1 MPDGLTLAA
10 AVLVLGPFLGAIPVA
25 YPPFWPIWSAT
36 RDVHLATVGAHRRAW
51 SALNAGFAVAT
62 ISTAAAT
69 LALATLTGAGA
80 ATAGPTL
87 TAAAVVY
94 AIGGALWC
102 AVLAIRMRTTPALAS
117 LVAAGA
123 PTEPAE
129 TLLAAATGGLYAAF
143 VLTTAAALVAVGIAL
158 LAAGTVVAP
167 VAVVVAVAGVL
178 MAAWYLVAGDV
189 IPAAFYPPTMLV
201 GVALLLGW
209 G

>member
-1 MPDGLTLAA
+1 MLDGLAVAA
-10 AVLVLGPFLGAIPVA
+10 AVLVLGPLLGLVPVA
-25 YPPFWPIWSAT
+25 YPPFWPIWSAS
-36 RDVHLATVGAHRRAW
+36 REVHLATVGAHRRAW

-69 LALATLTGAGA
+69 LALPILTGAGA
-80 ATAGPTL
+80 TTAGATL
-87 TAAAVVY
+87 VGAALVY
-94 AIGGALWC
+94 TIGGALWC
-102 AVLAIRMRTTPALAS
+102 AVLGIRMRTTPALAT

-143 VLTTAAALVAVGIAL
+143 VLTTAAALVVVGIAL
-158 LAAGTVVAP
+158 LASGTVVAP
-167 VAVVVAVAGVL
+167 VAVVVAVAGAL

-189 IPAAFYPPTMLV
+189 IPAVFYPPTMLV

-209 G
+209 Q

>member
-1 MPDGLTLAA
+1 MPDGLVLAA
-10 AVLVLGPFLGAIPVA
+10 AVLVLGPLLGSIPIA
-25 YPPFWPIWSAT
+25 YPPFWPIWSAS
-36 RDVHLATVGAHRRAW
+36 REVHLATVGAHRRAW

-69 LALATLTGAGA
+69 LALPILTGAGA
-80 ATAGPTL
+80 TTAGATL
-87 TAAAVVY
+87 VGAALVY

-102 AVLAIRMRTTPALAS
+102 AVLGIRMRTTPALAT

-129 TLLAAATGGLYAAF
+129 TLLAAATGGLFAAF
-143 VLTTAAALVAVGIAL
+143 VLTTAAALVVVGIAL
-158 LAAGTVVAP
+158 LASATVVAP
-167 VAVVVAVAGVL
+167 VAIVVAVAGAL
-178 MAAWYLVAGDV
+178 MAAWYLVTGDV